1 MSRKK
6 GNSKGKSNAHKPH
19 KPAAASHRIR
29 GKRRNRSGFKDTSYF
44 DSPFN
49 VMPTDPKD
57 QSRKDK
63 LAYLKSK
70 GITGKSANKMAKSSK
85 KLKQQLRSANHRTN
99 NATSHQQRQN
109 TKIIKFPT
117 HLPANVPWKTY
128 CKESRKGST
137 KPTGKSEQILP
148 SEFYSLS
155 QSAMDAFEKELDSF
169 TQYVRLSQDEI
180 NARNSVVDHI
190 KKLSCKLWDD
200 DAHVE
205 QFGSFATLDVC
216 TFQSDVSTDCQLHT

>member
-99 NATSHQQRQN
+99 NAKSHQQKQN
-109 TKIIKFPT
+109 AKLIKFPT
-117 HLPANVPWKTY
+117 HIPAGVPWKTY
-128 CKESRKGST
+128 CKESRKGI

-155 QSAMDAFEKELDSF
+155 QSAIDAFERELDSF